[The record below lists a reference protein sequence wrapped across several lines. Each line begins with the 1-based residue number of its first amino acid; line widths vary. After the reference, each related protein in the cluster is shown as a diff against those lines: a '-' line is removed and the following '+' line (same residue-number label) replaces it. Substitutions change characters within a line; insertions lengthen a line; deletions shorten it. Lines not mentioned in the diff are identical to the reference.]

1 MTPACGFKWPKSGCF
16 LQDKNKPKEV
26 RRWCKRMKTQNNNS
40 SIPVTPS
47 HTGTS
52 WWSGRGSRP
61 DTSPP
66 PESHKNTFSP
76 RSIHRG
82 ILSSSVCT
90 WEKAMPKVT
99 PAMIPTLFSR
109 KETTSSKQPWRNRT
123 AAIST
128 KLHLYR
134 CSKCAFLLTC
144 LWTFPAASV
153 AFFKSSLLQ
162 LEKLM
167 QQLVGMPLTEKYRV
181 LNQLV

>member
-66 PESHKNTFSP
+66 PESHKTRFLP
-76 RSIHRG
+76 EVFTEEFCPAA
-82 ILSSSVCT
+82 SVPERRRCRK
-90 WEKAMPKVT
+90 WLQRWFQRCSQGRRP
-99 PAMIPTLFSR
+99 PARNNPE
-109 KETTSSKQPWRNRT
+109 ETEQPL
-123 AAIST
+123 ST